1 MLSSVYLNRISAFL
15 PNSPIGNDDME
26 LYLGLVDGQPS
37 RVKPIILRQ
46 NGIKTRY
53 YALTKDQ
60 EITHTNVDLAKCA
73 IDRLG
78 LSEDKLNKI
87 QFLSCGTSMPDQY
100 LPSHAAMVHGAV
112 FNHPLEIA
120 SLAGVCMSGLMALK
134 TAYMSIASGNSDNAI
149 SVASELISP
158 TMLSKFFTE
167 EVKHKKMIEENP
179 YLAFEKDFLRFMLSD
194 GAAALYLSNK
204 PEEEFCLKIEWI
216 RTFSYA
222 NKQPACMYMWAEKDT
237 NGVLHGWKTFTA
249 KEIEEKSVW
258 SLKQDV
264 RQLNKYGMT
273 LFVDAVETSLKQADI
288 NTDDIT
294 YVIPHLS
301 SMYFYNIL
309 DQEFQ
314 KRKIDLP
321 TTKWYT
327 NLTSVGNIG
336 SASPFVALNGLI
348 ETGCL
353 KKGDTILLI
362 VPESGRFSC
371 GTALLRCV

>member
-37 RVKPIILRQ
+37 RVKSIILRQ

-167 EVKHKKMIEENP
+167 EVKHKK
-179 YLAFEKDFLRFMLSD
+179 
-194 GAAALYLSNK
+194 
-204 PEEEFCLKIEWI
+204 
-216 RTFSYA
+216 
-222 NKQPACMYMWAEKDT
+222 
-237 NGVLHGWKTFTA
+237 
-249 KEIEEKSVW
+249 
-258 SLKQDV
+258 
-264 RQLNKYGMT
+264 
-273 LFVDAVETSLKQADI
+273 
-288 NTDDIT
+288 
-294 YVIPHLS
+294 
-301 SMYFYNIL
+301 
-309 DQEFQ
+309 
-314 KRKIDLP
+314 
-321 TTKWYT
+321 
-327 NLTSVGNIG
+327 
-336 SASPFVALNGLI
+336 
-348 ETGCL
+348 
-353 KKGDTILLI
+353 
-362 VPESGRFSC
+362 
-371 GTALLRCV
+371 